1 MKQIIEMISSA
12 CIFTF
17 AFQAFIHHKMDFLNL
32 GLVVGLV
39 IVLVMMKK
47 KEN

>member
-1 MKQIIEMISSA
+1 MKQIIEMITSA

-32 GLVVGLV
+32 GLVVGL
-39 IVLVMMKK
+39 
-47 KEN
+47 